1 MPRFAE
7 LKVWQAAHALSLAVY
22 RVTKGFPRDEAYGL
36 TQQVRRAVVSV
47 EANLAEGQRRR
58 TRKDF
63 RQFVAIAEGSL
74 AEVQC
79 CLLVALD
86 LQYLSA
92 TDHSDLDAQAL
103 EIEEMLA
110 GLYRSLDEKQ
120 P

>member
-1 MPRFAE
+1 M
-7 LKVWQAAHALSLAVY
+7 
-22 RVTKGFPRDEAYGL
+22 
-36 TQQVRRAVVSV
+36 

-79 CLLVALD
+79 YLLLALD

-103 EIEEMLA
+103 EIERMLG
-110 GLYRSLDEKQ
+110 GLYRSLGEEE